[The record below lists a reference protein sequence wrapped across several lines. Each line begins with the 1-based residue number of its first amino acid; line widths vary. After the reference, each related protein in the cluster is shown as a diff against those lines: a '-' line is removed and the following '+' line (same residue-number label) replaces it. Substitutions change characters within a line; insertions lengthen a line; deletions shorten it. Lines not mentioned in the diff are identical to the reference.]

1 MSDGLAIVRAAA
13 LGDAERIFA
22 LIGRS
27 TDMLVPRSLGS
38 VVENIDR
45 FVVAHDLHG
54 GFHILGRDGH
64 ILFVQFNHPLP
75 LFLVINGRL
84 FKKPG
89 KAGEDHA

>member
-45 FVVAHDLHG
+45 FVVAECEG
-54 GFHILGRDGH
+54 SMAGCAAYQI
-64 ILFVQFNHPLP
+64 HP
-75 LFLVINGRL
+75 RS
-84 FKKPG
+84 
-89 KAGEDHA
+89 ATRRRRRSR